1 MMVLPENTFAGLGI
15 SGRGN
20 PFVFR
25 SEMFLFFVV
34 VVDVGVTIFA
44 GAQGA
49 NISLDSPYF
58 WKSQ

>member
-1 MMVLPENTFAGLGI
+1 MVLPENTFAGLGI

-44 GAQGA
+44 GAQRA

-58 WKSQ
+58 